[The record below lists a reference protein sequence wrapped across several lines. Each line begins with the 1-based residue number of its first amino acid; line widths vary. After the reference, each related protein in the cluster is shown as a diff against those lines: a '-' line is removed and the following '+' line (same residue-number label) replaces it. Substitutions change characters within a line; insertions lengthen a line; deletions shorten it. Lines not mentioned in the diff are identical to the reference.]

1 MKNVV
6 KQIKWQ
12 SVIRALLLIVMG
24 IALIVKKD
32 FAMLTICTI
41 VGIMLI
47 VGGVASIIT
56 YMVGTRR
63 VFGAGELVLGII
75 ELALG
80 IFITVRP
87 TAVTSFLGLLF
98 AAILILH
105 GIGNIVETRLGK
117 RYGDERWLVS
127 GCLGLVSVMLGFLIL
142 WNPFSSA
149 TILIIIV
156 GVALI
161 YAGVVDLLV
170 LFRVRKFSR
179 TYQSYLDDE
188 DDNII
193 DM

>member
-1 MKNVV
+1 MA
-6 KQIKWQ
+6 
-12 SVIRALLLIVMG
+12 VILIIMG
-24 IALIVKKD
+24 IALIVKRD

-56 YMVGTRR
+56 YMTGTRR
-63 VFGAGELVLGII
+63 VFGAGELILGII

-87 TAVTSFLGLLF
+87 AAIINFLGVLF

-105 GIGNIVETRLGK
+105 GIGNIVETRLGRK
-117 RYGDERWLVS
+117 YGDNRWLVS
-127 GCLGLVSVMLGFLIL
+127 GCLGLVSVLMGFLIL

-149 TILIIIV
+149 AMLIVIV
-156 GVALI
+156 GIALI

-170 LFRVRKFSR
+170 LFRVKKLAKAFHASM
-179 TYQSYLDDE
+179 DDS